1 MNNLTLIGIVGR
13 DAEVAYFKPVA
24 AAAVTTFWIA
34 TTNARSSS
42 GPRTDLTT
50 WHKITAF
57 GRLQQVAATIH
68 KGDLVAVSGPI
79 HTRSTAAHNSQSQSH
94 SLHANAVE
102 ILQRN
107 STSYKTAHA
116 NF

>member
-1 MNNLTLIGIVGR
+1 MNNLTLIGVVGR
-13 DAEVAYFKPVA
+13 DAQVVYFKPEA
-24 AAAVTTFWIA
+24 AATVTTFWIA
-34 TTNARSSS
+34 TQSANAAND
-42 GPRTDLTT
+42 PCTHLTT
-50 WHKITAF
+50 WHKITAH
-57 GRLQQVAATIH
+57 GRLQQVTATIQ

-79 HTRSTAAHNSQSQSH
+79 RTGPTSAHNSQSQSH